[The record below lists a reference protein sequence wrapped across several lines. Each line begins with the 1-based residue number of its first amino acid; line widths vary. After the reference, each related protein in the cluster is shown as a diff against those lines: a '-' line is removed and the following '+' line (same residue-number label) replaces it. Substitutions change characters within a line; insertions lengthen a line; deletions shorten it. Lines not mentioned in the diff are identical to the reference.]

1 MSDAADGTSVRSDA
15 EGSIYGFQTRLLIF
29 IDDFFKAP
37 AAK

>member
-1 MSDAADGTSVRSDA
+1 MSDAAAGSAVRDDA